1 LTHIGKLSL
10 SISLC
15 HNAQKLTLSSLVRGP
30 HDVQFY
36 KILNDL
42 NTELDQLIS
51 SGYTGEGFF
60 SQGKQLAS
68 SRQVSKNEARQKAIE
83 AAEKRQRLGKLMLP
97 KGGRRLGG
105 GESAIQR
112 ESQFTPQE
120 LAAQAAERRRL
131 DNQWCGGQEALAQEP
146 KPEDYV
152 TRQDIASNKRVHKE
166 DGWTC
171 ERCTFINEPL
181 HLACSMCS
189 QERSDIKKARLD

>member
-1 LTHIGKLSL
+1 
-10 SISLC
+10 
-15 HNAQKLTLSSLVRGP
+15 
-30 HDVQFY
+30 
-36 KILNDL
+36 
-42 NTELDQLIS
+42 LDQLIS

-83 AAEKRQRLGKLMLP
+83 AAEKRRRLGKLMLP

-112 ESQFTPQE
+112 EAQFTPQE

-152 TRQDIASNKRVHKE
+152 TRQDIASTKRAHEE
-166 DGWTC
+166 DRWTC

-189 QERSDIKKARLD
+189 QERSDNKKARLD